1 MRWSSTTRIVLNPV
15 IAYRG
20 IGNTDSRVTTRF
32 IVALVSHDVH
42 RECQLWML
50 CSAGEVTA
58 PQIVGKI
65 RARNRKPGVR
75 SGCPNRERPG
85 HIGDFFRERRAE
97 LATQTIFEITA
108 SAPDQEEVY
117 ERRRARRRELASL
130 SLRQRLAQ
138 GTRFSQ

>member
-1 MRWSSTTRIVLNPV
+1 MMCIRVPTLDAVFCWGSDCPS
-15 IAYRG
+15 
-20 IGNTDSRVTTRF
+20 DSWENQGSKSK
-32 IVALVSHDVH
+32 A
-42 RECQLWML
+42 
-50 CSAGEVTA
+50 
-58 PQIVGKI
+58 
-65 RARNRKPGVR
+65 GVR

-117 ERRRARRRELASL
+117 ERRRARRREIASL

-138 GTRFSQ
+138 ETRFS